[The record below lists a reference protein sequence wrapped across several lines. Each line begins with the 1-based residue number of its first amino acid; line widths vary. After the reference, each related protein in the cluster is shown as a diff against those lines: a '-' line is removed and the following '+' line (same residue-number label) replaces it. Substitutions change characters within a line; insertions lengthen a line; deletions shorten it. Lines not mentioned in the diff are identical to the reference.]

1 MQKPLLHQGNG
12 FYKNSLLLPGCAILG
27 QIWPLPHDATS
38 IVPHPAPCAMPP
50 PHHQLCSSLRMM
62 SMTIPPQIHRFSSIF
77 LYLYICRCCY
87 YFPGTRYSACLFR
100 SCRRTYVS
108 RNRSLPFKFLHSEG
122 TFLKVIYQ
130 MQIFQYIT

>member
-1 MQKPLLHQGNG
+1 M
-12 FYKNSLLLPGCAILG
+12 YNSALCVSTPSTRAYLSDLLLIRPYIIAELPSNLLLRRLGPNLVMPSILTIWGMVCALQGKPGDPSAAS
-27 QIWPLPHDATS
+27 Q
-38 IVPHPAPCAMPP
+38 
-50 PHHQLCSSLRMM
+50 
-62 SMTIPPQIHRFSSIF
+62 F

-108 RNRSLPFKFLHSEG
+108 RNRSLPFKFLHPEG

-130 MQIFQYIT
+130 MQIFQHIT